1 MGKLTPKEKNGVSFY
16 IVISIILTI
25 LNLAFLISIS
35 ELELDIKNLQM
46 SNINKKETM
55 KKFK

>member
-1 MGKLTPKEKNGVSFY
+1 MVLVFY

-46 SNINKKETM
+46 SNINKKRNN
-55 KKFK
+55 